1 MLILVGLEP
10 QGVRYSGSRCSIAV
24 RCFSC
29 QQPRIALKPCL
40 TELCHDPLDVMAK
53 GIEPRRTMLLSTAS
67 SSRTPAPALPL
78 RSPQPRC
85 RSSSSTAW
93 AWRFT
98 RSRHD
103 GRKRRGREL
112 VRNLRCLQAYVTGS
126 RLIRQR
132 TEGSGAASA
141 AGLPGVEH
149 RDGASVVPPNPCAC
163 AMASAVHHRTSHRC
177 PNPSTYL
184 TIHHH

>member
-10 QGVRYSGSRCSIAV
+10 QGVQYSGSRCSVAV

-29 QQPRIALKPCL
+29 QQPRIAPKPCL

-93 AWRFT
+93 AWRFI

-112 VRNLRCLQAYVTGS
+112 VRDLHCLQAYVTGS
-126 RLIRQR
+126 LLLLRSETKGNR
-132 TEGSGAASA
+132 AASRRRPSPGRAPQRRLRASSTA
-141 AGLPGVEH
+141 A
-149 RDGASVVPPNPCAC
+149 
-163 AMASAVHHRTSHRC
+163 AVHHRTTHHR
-177 PNPSTYL
+177 PNPST
-184 TIHHH
+184 